1 MKKIP
6 YLQWLILCDEYGKT
20 EGTKKEL
27 IIGIFNKLTSTK
39 FPFHY
44 PKMWFL
50 MKFTGCAGEYISSF
64 SIKGPAGNLLFR
76 SKKVK
81 FNLKTETAH
90 HGLNVSLMNFLFPE
104 PGVYWFEVF
113 LNSKIIAKMPLMVD
127 LEEKVPEGKKH

>member
-64 SIKGPAGNLLFR
+64 SIKGPAGTLDFGFQIRLH
-76 SKKVK
+76 SAYSQEQPP
-81 FNLKTETAH
+81 LKQLT
-90 HGLNVSLMNFLFPE
+90 
-104 PGVYWFEVF
+104 
-113 LNSKIIAKMPLMVD
+113 D
-127 LEEKVPEGKKH
+127 